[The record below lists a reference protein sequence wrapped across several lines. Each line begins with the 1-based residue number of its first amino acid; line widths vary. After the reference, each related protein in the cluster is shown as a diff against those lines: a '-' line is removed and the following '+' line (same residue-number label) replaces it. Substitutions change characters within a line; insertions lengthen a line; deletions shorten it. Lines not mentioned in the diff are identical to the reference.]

1 MSIKEWIYFNKKKI
15 FIFVF
20 GLIVVVLG
28 SCYYYLDNNEKV
40 EDKDPIIKNDLV
52 LEKEEIVEE
61 VSLCFFDIK
70 GEVKKPGVYSIS
82 CDSRIND
89 AINLSGGLT
98 NNSDTSV
105 INLSKQIEDGMV
117 IIVYSKK
124 EVSSYLET
132 LEKEKYKQ
140 DMCNSSNLKNDA
152 CINYDSNISNSN
164 LININTASLDELMT
178 LSGIG
183 ESKAKNIISYR
194 NKTPF
199 KNIDDILNVEGIG
212 ESIYV
217 NIKEN
222 ITV

>member
-15 FIFVF
+15 FIFLF
-20 GLIVVVLG
+20 CLIVIIIG
-28 SCYYYLDNNEKV
+28 FFYYYLDSNKTV
-40 EDKDPIIKNDLV
+40 EDKNLVVDSNLV

-70 GEVKKPGVYSIS
+70 GEVKEPGVYSIS

-98 NNSDTSV
+98 NSSDTSV

-183 ESKAKNIISYR
+183 ETKAKNIISYR
-194 NKTPF
+194 NKIPF
-199 KNIDDILNVEGIG
+199 KKIDDILNVEGIG

-217 NIKEN
+217 NIKKN